1 MACPR
6 VMTAD
11 TIGEPLRTEIAKL
24 PPARDCNLSR
34 YKQGFEIAHMDN
46 ALLRTDDGG
55 SNLAQGLPG
64 PARPLARGPD
74 TVLCRW
80 HRNRG
85 NDGSIYIPDGDA
97 TAAILQTTDAG
108 KSWTKLGSFKGICGA
123 DHSVSISALSFP
135 DRQHGWAALD
145 CGPQPQPLY
154 RTSDGGKTWQALMS
168 SGALGD
174 RLKGVSFVDQQTGY
188 LVTEAG
194 RLFRTIDAGT
204 TFAPVDNLAVHTP
217 SLRFVTKD
225 LGWEL
230 RGPQLFETRDGGN
243 NWQLLDLGYHVQE
256 FSLLP
261 NGQAPSSLHRPS
273 GALGPPHY
281 GGYAKAGAKANGQAW
296 VVIGGRA
303 SAENPNPA
311 RRFLALQPGGQTWI
325 EYQLGAPQPGVGA
338 EIPSNWRDPELD
350 SIQFADA
357 LHGWLRAD
365 TALYYTADGGRSW
378 TQFH

>member
-1 MACPR
+1 M
-6 VMTAD
+6 
-11 TIGEPLRTEIAKL
+11 
-24 PPARDCNLSR
+24 
-34 YKQGFEIAHMDN
+34 
-46 ALLRTDDGG
+46 
-55 SNLAQGLPG
+55 
-64 PARPLARGPD
+64 
-74 TVLCRW
+74 
-80 HRNRG
+80 
-85 NDGSIYIPDGDA
+85 
-97 TAAILQTTDAG
+97 TAAILQTADAG

-123 DHSVSISALSFP
+123 DRSVSISALSFP

-204 TFAPVDNLAVHTP
+204 TFAPVNNLAVHTP
-217 SLRFVTKD
+217 SLRFATKD
-225 LGWEL
+225 VGWEL
-230 RGPQLFETRDGGN
+230 RGTQLFETRDGPGTPPSGSGN
-243 NWQLLDLGYHVQE
+243 NWQLLDLGYHVQG

-261 NGQAPSSLHRPS
+261 
-273 GALGPPHY
+273 
-281 GGYAKAGAKANGQAW
+281 NGQAW

-311 RRFLALQPGGQTWI
+311 RRLLSLQPGGQTWI

-365 TALYYTADGGRSW
+365 TALYYTADGGRSDW